1 MKCASCY
8 TENPASQ
15 SFCGTCGS
23 PLPFDIPEARDA
35 TTASQNRPG
44 FLAKGSFFAGRYLVV
59 EELGRGGMGRVYKV
73 TDTSGQ
79 NTIALKALLPELA
92 ADHEVLERFSREMPL
107 SRSITHRNVCRL
119 FDLGSSD
126 GVDYLTMELVPGEDV
141 KHLIQK
147 LGALSPGQ
155 VVRIGRQLCD
165 GLAEAHRLG
174 VVHSDLK
181 PQHIMVDEDGNAK
194 ILGFEMARP
203 AGATGITDR
212 GVLIGTAQYMSPEQ
226 VDGEEI
232 DPRTDLYSL
241 GIVLYEMAT
250 GKVPF
255 YGNTPL
261 AVAHKQKHETPA
273 DPRTLKAQMPAE
285 LGALILKCLA
295 KDRAARF
302 QSAADIRAEFDRIER
317 GLPTTTA
324 RTVPARRTSSTRIT
338 IPTGP
343 RWLLAA
349 AAVLVVAAAGL
360 FLWHPWSRGV
370 PVSPTSGKPTVAVTW
385 FDNQSG
391 RPGLDR
397 ALANLL
403 TTNLSRDGALE
414 VVSTQRMFDIQKQL
428 GNADAAAIDRTTAR
442 DIASRAG
449 AGTMVTGSLITL
461 GDQVRITAELVRVK
475 NGAIIATLEESG
487 QRPDDLF
494 PMVDRLTERIRTR
507 LGMPEATPAQA
518 LRIADVSTA
527 SLDAYQHYQKGLDFL
542 LRWNTADARKELE
555 QAVAIDPAFAGAWVS
570 LAQARVG
577 PGAFASAFSDMSE
590 GSEALQRARAHE
602 SRATER
608 EKLQMGLLES
618 AIGGDWPG
626 VLMRSEALVARFPDD
641 WWGNIHLITTT
652 WLDGTDLD
660 RARTAAERYLEV
672 DPTDASTYNLLAYI
686 QSRQGDHRAASSTI
700 KKYVALQPD
709 VADVYASAWEIHV
722 LAGRFDE
729 ALAYADRYRQL
740 RPEAYAPA
748 QLRGE
753 TFLMRDDPE
762 RARQEFLSMPD
773 GTPASQ
779 VSRTLDVSHAYVAE
793 GRFKEAEKSLRKAVE
808 LAAAVRRTAPPGDGT
823 GLAAMREARFE
834 LGLVLAARGRA
845 EEAIREFRA
854 AEAASAAGVRR
865 RPDPYAVASRYLV
878 GVAHHRSGNQTEAL
892 KQADGVRRLVTQG
905 GLNATLLDY
914 SELLVAEA
922 AVSRGDRRELAAALA
937 RMSVWHR
944 HSSPVY
950 WRLAAATSALGGDT
964 AGAVAIL
971 ERVRKDVTLSRNMP
985 ASRLTYFYER
995 SRVDYVAGRLY
1006 DRAGDAARAHDHYGR
1021 YLRLMAM
1028 ADPGNPDID
1037 DARTRHAAI
1046 GGRR

>member
-8 TENPASQ
+8 TENSARQ
-15 SFCGTCGS
+15 SFCGNCGS
-23 PLPFDIPEARDA
+23 PLPLDLPEARNA
-35 TTASQNRPG
+35 TTASENRPG
-44 FLAKGSFFAGRYLVV
+44 FLARGSFFASRYLVV
-59 EELGRGGMGRVYKV
+59 EELGRGGTGRVYNV
-73 TDTSGQ
+73 VDTSGQ
-79 NTIALKALLPELA
+79 DTIALKLLLPEST
-92 ADHEVLERFSREMPL
+92 ADHEALERFSRAMQL

-119 FDLGSSD
+119 FDLGRSD

-174 VVHSDLK
+174 VVHRDLK

-194 ILGFEMARP
+194 ILGFGIAESAE
-203 AGATGITDR
+203 AKGITDR
-212 GVLIGTAQYMSPEQ
+212 GVLIGTPQYMSPEQ
-226 VDGEEI
+226 VDGDEI

-255 YGNTPL
+255 DGDTRL
-261 AVAHKQKHETPA
+261 SVTHKQKHEPPA
-273 DPRTLKAQMPAE
+273 DPRTIKAQIPAE

-295 KDRAARF
+295 KDRAARY
-302 QSAADIRAEFDRIER
+302 QSAADIRAALDRIEQ
-317 GLPTTTA
+317 GLPTTA
-324 RTVPARRTSSTRIT
+324 RPVPAGRTTPTRIT
-338 IPTGP
+338 IPMGT

-370 PVSPTSGKPTVAVTW
+370 SVSRTSGKPTVAVTW
-385 FDNQSG
+385 FDNQSE

-397 ALANLL
+397 ALVSLL
-403 TTNLSRDGALE
+403 TTNLIRDGALD

-428 GNADAAAIDRTTAR
+428 GNADAAAIDRTTAT
-442 DIASRAG
+442 DIARRAG
-449 AGTMVTGSLITL
+449 AGTMVTGSLIAH
-461 GDQVRITAELVRVK
+461 GDQVRVTVELVRVK
-475 NGAIIATLEESG
+475 NGAIMATLEESG
-487 QRPDDLF
+487 QRLDDLF

-507 LGMPEATPAQA
+507 LGMPEATPGQA

-527 SLDAYQHYQKGLDFL
+527 SLDAYQHCQRGLDFL
-542 LRWNTADARKELE
+542 LRWNTAAARKELE
-555 QAVAIDPAFAGAWVS
+555 QAVAIDPAFAGAWVL
-570 LAQARVG
+570 LAQARVR
-577 PGAFASAFSDMSE
+577 PGTFPDAFGDMRE
-590 GSEALQRARAHE
+590 LAETLQRARAHQ

-608 EKLQMGLLES
+608 EILQMGLLES
-618 AIGGDWPG
+618 AIGGDWQG
-626 VLMRSEALVARFPDD
+626 VVMRSEALVARFPDD
-641 WWGNIHLITTT
+641 WWGNIYLITST
-652 WLDGTDLD
+652 WLGGTDLD
-660 RARTAAERYLEV
+660 RARAAAERYLEL
-672 DPTDASTYNLLAYI
+672 DPTDATTCNRLAHI
-686 QSRQGDHRAASSTI
+686 QSRQGDQEAALSTI
-700 KKYVALQPD
+700 KKCVALQPD
-709 VADVYASAWEIHV
+709 VADVYDSAWEIHV
-722 LAGRFDE
+722 QAGLFDE
-729 ALAYADRYRQL
+729 ALAYADRYRELQ
-740 RPEAYAPA
+740 PQAYVPW

-762 RARQEFLSMPD
+762 RARQEILSVSD
-773 GTPASQ
+773 GTAASQ
-779 VSRTLDVSHAYVAE
+779 VTRALDVSHTYVAE
-793 GRFKEAEKSLRKAVE
+793 GRFKEAERSLRRAVE
-808 LAAAVRRTAPPGDGT
+808 LAAVVRRAAPSGDGT
-823 GLAAMREARFE
+823 GPAAMRNARFE
-834 LGLVLAARGRA
+834 LGLVLAARGRT
-845 EEAIREFRA
+845 EDAIREFRA
-854 AEAASAAGVRR
+854 GEAASAAGVRG

-892 KQADGVRRLVTQG
+892 KQADGVRRLVMQG

-922 AVSRGDRRELAAALA
+922 AVSRDDKRELAAALE

-944 HSSPVY
+944 QSSPVY
-950 WRLAAATSALGGDT
+950 WRLAAATSAQGGDT

-971 ERVRKDVTLSRNMP
+971 ERVRKDVTLSRNIP

-995 SRVDYVAGRLY
+995 SRIDYLAGRLY
-1006 DRAGDAARAHDHYGR
+1006 DRAGDAAKAQDHYGR
-1021 YLRLMAM
+1021 YLRLMAR

-1037 DARTRHAAI
+1037 DARTRLAAI

>member
-23 PLPFDIPEARDA
+23 PLPLDIPEARNA
-35 TTASQNRPG
+35 ATASENRPG
-44 FLAKGSFFAGRYLVV
+44 FLAKGSLVAGRYLVV
-59 EELGRGGMGRVYKV
+59 EELARGAMGRVYKAV
-73 TDTSGQ
+73 DTSGQ
-79 NTIALKALLPELA
+79 NEIALKVLLPELA
-92 ADHEVLERFSREMPL
+92 AEEEALERFAREMQS
-107 SRSITHRNVCRL
+107 SRGITHRNVCRL
-119 FDLGSSD
+119 FDLGRSD

-141 KHLIQK
+141 KRLVRK
-147 LGALSPGQ
+147 SGALSPGQ
-155 VVRIGRQLCD
+155 VVRIGRQICD

-174 VVHSDLK
+174 VVHGDLTS
-181 PQHIMVDEDGNAK
+181 QHVMVDEDGNAK
-194 ILGFEMARP
+194 ILGFGISRSA
-203 AGATGITDR
+203 AAAGITDR
-212 GVLIGTAQYMSPEQ
+212 GALIGTPQYMSPEQ
-226 VDGEEI
+226 VDGEAI
-232 DPRTDLYSL
+232 DPRTDVYSL

-255 YGNTPL
+255 DGDTPL
-261 AVAHKQKHETPA
+261 AVTHKQKHQTPA
-273 DPRTLKAQMPAE
+273 DPRTLKAQIPTK

-295 KDRAARF
+295 KDRAARH
-302 QSAADIRAEFDRIER
+302 QSAADIRAELDSIGQ
-317 GLPTTTA
+317 GLLTA
-324 RTVPARRTSSTRIT
+324 ARPVPARRTSSTRIT
-338 IPTGP
+338 IPMGP
-343 RWLLAA
+343 RWLPAA

-397 ALANLL
+397 ALVSLL

-428 GNADAAAIDRTTAR
+428 GNADAAAIGRTTAR

-449 AGTMVTGSLITL
+449 AGTMVTGSLITV
-461 GDQVRITAELVRVK
+461 GDRVRITAELVSVK
-475 NGAIIATLEESG
+475 NGTIVATLEESG

-507 LGMPEATPAQA
+507 LGMPEAAPAQA

-527 SLDAYQHYQKGLDFL
+527 SLDAYQHYQKGLDSL
-542 LRWNTADARKELE
+542 LRWNTAAARKELE
-555 QAVAIDPAFAGAWVS
+555 QAVAIDPTFAGAWVS

-602 SRATER
+602 NRATER

-626 VLMRSEALVARFPDD
+626 VLMRSEALAARFPDD
-641 WWGNIHLITTT
+641 WWGNIYLITTT

-672 DPTDASTYNLLAYI
+672 DPTDANTYNLLAHI
-686 QSRQGDHRAASSTI
+686 QSRQGDHRAALSTI

-729 ALAYADRYRQL
+729 ALAYADRYRQR
-740 RPEAYAPA
+740 RPEAYAPW

-773 GTPASQ
+773 STPESQ

-808 LAAAVRRTAPPGDGT
+808 LAAAVRKTAPPGDGT
-823 GLAAMREARFE
+823 GFAAMRNARFE
-834 LGLVLAARGRA
+834 LGFVLAARGRA

-854 AEAASAAGVRR
+854 AEAVSAAGVRR

-971 ERVRKDVTLSRNMP
+971 ERVRNDVTLSRNMP

-995 SRVDYVAGRLY
+995 SRIDYVAGRLY
-1006 DRAGDAARAHDHYGR
+1006 DRAGDAARARDHYGR
-1021 YLRLMAM
+1021 YLRLMAR

-1037 DARTRHAAI
+1037 DARTRLAAT

>member
-1 MKCASCY
+1 MKCASCH
-8 TENPASQ
+8 TENTARQ

-23 PLPFDIPEARDA
+23 PLPSELPEARDVTA
-35 TTASQNRPG
+35 TSENRPG
-44 FLAKGSFFAGRYLVV
+44 CLARGSFFAGRYLVV
-59 EELGRGGMGRVYKV
+59 EELARGAMGRVYKV
-73 TDTSGQ
+73 VDTNGQ
-79 NTIALKALLPELA
+79 NEIALKALLPELV
-92 ADHEVLERFSREMPL
+92 ADHEALERFSREMQR
-107 SRSITHRNVCRL
+107 SRSITHRNVCRF
-119 FDLGSSD
+119 FDLGRSE

-141 KHLIQK
+141 KHLVRR

-181 PQHIMVDEDGNAK
+181 SQHIMVDEDGHAK
-194 ILGFEMARP
+194 ILGFGVARS
-203 AGATGITDR
+203 AGAAGITDR
-212 GVLIGTAQYMSPEQ
+212 GMLIGTPQYVSPEQ
-226 VDGEEI
+226 VDGEET

-241 GIVLYEMAT
+241 GIILYEMAT

-255 YGNTPL
+255 DGDTPL
-261 AVAHKQKHETPA
+261 SVTHKQKHEMPA
-273 DPRTLKAQMPAE
+273 DPRTLKAQMPTD

-295 KDRAARF
+295 KDRAARY
-302 QSAADIRAEFDRIER
+302 QSAADIRAELDRIEQ
-317 GLPTTTA
+317 GPPTTA
-324 RTVPARRTSSTRIT
+324 RPVPARRTTSTRIA
-338 IPTGP
+338 IPMGP

-349 AAVLVVAAAGL
+349 ASVLVVAAAGL

-385 FDNQSG
+385 FDNQSE

-397 ALANLL
+397 ALVNLL

-449 AGTMVTGSLITL
+449 AGTMVTGSLITP
-461 GDQVRITAELVRVK
+461 GDQVRITADLVRVK

-487 QRPDDLF
+487 QRLDDLF

-507 LGMPEATPAQA
+507 LGMPGASPARA

-542 LRWNTADARKELE
+542 LRWNTAAARKELE

-577 PGAFASAFSDMSE
+577 PGTFANAFSDMSE
-590 GSEALQRARAHE
+590 GIEALQRARAHE

-618 AIGGDWPG
+618 AMGGDWPG

-641 WWGNIHLITTT
+641 WWGNIYLITTT
-652 WLDGTDLD
+652 RLDGTDLD
-660 RARTAAERYLEV
+660 RARTAAERYLEI
-672 DPTDASTYNLLAYI
+672 DPTDATTYNLLAYI
-686 QSRQGDHRAASSTI
+686 QSQQGDHQAASSTI
-700 KKYVALQPD
+700 KKCVALQPD
-709 VADVYASAWEIHV
+709 VADVYDSAWEIHV
-722 LAGRFDE
+722 QAGRFDE
-729 ALAYADRYRQL
+729 ALAYADRYREL
-740 RPEAYAPA
+740 RPQAYAPW

-773 GTPASQ
+773 GTLASQ
-779 VSRTLDVSHAYVAE
+779 VTRAQDVSHAYVAE
-793 GRFKEAEKSLRKAVE
+793 GRFKEAERSLRRAVE
-808 LAAAVRRTAPPGDGT
+808 LAAAVRRAAPPGDGT
-823 GLAAMREARFE
+823 GPAAMRNARFE

-845 EEAIREFRA
+845 EDAIREFRA
-854 AEAASAAGVRR
+854 GEAALAAGATGRL
-865 RPDPYAVASRYLV
+865 DPYAVASRYLV
-878 GVAHHRSGNQTEAL
+878 GMAHHWSGNQTEAL
-892 KQADGVRRLVTQG
+892 KQADAVRGLVRQG
-905 GLNATLLDY
+905 GLSATLLDY

-922 AVSRGDRRELAAALA
+922 AVSRGDKRALAAALA

-950 WRLAAATSALGGDT
+950 WRLTAATSALGGDT

-995 SRVDYVAGRLY
+995 SRIDYVAGRLY
-1006 DRAGDAARAHDHYGR
+1006 DRAGDAARAHDHYSR
-1021 YLRLMAM
+1021 YLRLMAR
-1028 ADPGNPDID
+1028 ADPRNPDID
-1037 DARTRHAAI
+1037 DARTRLAAI

>member
-73 TDTSGQ
+73 VGTIGRDE
-79 NTIALKALLPELA
+79 IALKVLLPELA
-92 ADHEVLERFSREMPL
+92 ADREAFERFSREMQL

-119 FDLGSSD
+119 FDLGRFE
-126 GVDYLTMELVPGEDV
+126 GVDYLTMELAPGEHV
-141 KHLIQK
+141 KHLIRK
-147 LGALSPGQ
+147 LGALSPRQ

-174 VVHSDLK
+174 VVHRDLK
-181 PQHIMVDEDGNAK
+181 PQHIMVDADGNAK
-194 ILGFEMARP
+194 ILGFGIARS
-203 AGATGITDR
+203 AWATGTADR
-212 GVLIGTAQYMSPEQ
+212 GVPIGTPQYMSPEQ
-226 VDGEEI
+226 VDGGEI

-255 YGNTPL
+255 DGDTPL
-261 AVAHKQKHETPA
+261 SVTHRQKHDTPA
-273 DPRTLKAQMPAE
+273 DPRTLNAQMPTA

-295 KDRAARF
+295 KDRAARY
-302 QSAADIRAEFDRIER
+302 QSAADVRAELDRIEQ
-317 GLPTTTA
+317 GLPTTA
-324 RTVPARRTSSTRIT
+324 RPVPARRTTSARIT
-338 IPTGP
+338 IPMGL

-370 PVSPTSGKPTVAVTW
+370 PVSPTSGKPAVAVTW
-385 FDNQSG
+385 FDNQSE

-397 ALANLL
+397 ALVSLL
-403 TTNLSRDGALE
+403 TTNLSRDSALD
-414 VVSTQRMFDIQKQL
+414 VVSTQRLFGIQKQL
-428 GNADAAAIDRTTAR
+428 GIADAAAIDRTTAT

-449 AGTMVTGSLITL
+449 AGTMVTGSLIKI
-461 GDQVRITAELVRVK
+461 GGQVRITAELVGVK
-475 NGAIIATLEESG
+475 SGAVIATLEESG
-487 QRPDDLF
+487 QRLDDLF

-507 LGMPEATPAQA
+507 LGMPEAAPAQA

-527 SLDAYQHYQKGLDFL
+527 SLDAYQHYQRGLDFL
-542 LRWNTADARKELE
+542 LRWNTAAARKELE
-555 QAVAIDPAFAGAWVS
+555 QAVAIDPAFAGAWVL

-577 PGAFASAFSDMSE
+577 PGAFANAFSDMSE
-590 GSEALQRARAHE
+590 GIEALQRARAHD

-618 AIGGDWPG
+618 AMGGDWPG

-641 WWGNIHLITTT
+641 WWGNMYLITTT
-652 WLDGTDLD
+652 WVGGTDLD
-660 RARTAAERYLEV
+660 RARTAAERYLEI
-672 DPTDASTYNLLAYI
+672 DPTDANTYNLLAYI
-686 QSRQGDHRAASSTI
+686 QSKQGDHQAALSTI
-700 KKYVALQPD
+700 KKYVALRPD
-709 VADVYASAWEIHV
+709 VADVYDSAWEIHV
-722 LAGRFDE
+722 QAGLFDE
-729 ALAYADRYRQL
+729 ALAYADRYREL
-740 RPEAYAPA
+740 RPQAYAPW

-762 RARQEFLSMPD
+762 RARQEFLSMSD
-773 GTPASQ
+773 GTLASQ
-779 VSRTLDVSHAYVAE
+779 VTRALDVSHAYVAE
-793 GRFKEAEKSLRKAVE
+793 GRFKEAERSLRRAVE
-808 LAAAVRRTAPPGDGT
+808 LAAAVRRTAPSGDGT
-823 GLAAMREARFE
+823 GPAAMRNARFE

-854 AEAASAAGVRR
+854 GEAASAAGVTGRL
-865 RPDPYAVASRYLV
+865 DPYAAASRYLV
-878 GVAHHRSGNQTEAL
+878 GVAHHWSGNQTEAL

-922 AVSRGDRRELAAALA
+922 AVSRGDKRALAAALE

-944 HSSPVY
+944 QSSPVY
-950 WRLAAATSALGGDT
+950 WRLAAATAALGGDT

-1006 DRAGDAARAHDHYGR
+1006 DRAGDAARAHDHYRR
-1021 YLRLMAM
+1021 YLRLMAR

-1037 DARTRHAAI
+1037 DARSRLAAI